1 MERTYTVMLVEDER
15 NILYG
20 MKNAILC
27 YKPQVSDI
35 MTAENGREALE
46 LLEERV
52 PDIII
57 TDIRMPEVDGSELVR
72 RIREQGY
79 EMPVIILT
87 AMTDFAIA
95 RDLIH
100 YQIQNYIVK
109 PFSIEEI
116 LKETELAIGELK
128 KRSQMKMAQKIVK
141 EFPELVETPPSSENQ
156 LISQAVEYISSHL
169 DGGETMERTYTVM
182 LVEDERNILYGM
194 KNAILCYKPQ
204 VSDIMTAE
212 NGREALELLEERVPD
227 IIITDIRMPEVDG
240 SELVRR
246 IREQGYEMPVIIL
259 TAMTDFAIARD
270 LIHYQ
275 IQNYIVKPFSI
286 EEILKETELAIG
298 ELKKRSQMKMA
309 QKIVKEFPE
318 LVETPPSSEN
328 QLISQA
334 VEYISSHLDGAASLN
349 DISGALHVSKAYLST
364 LFKREM
370 NTTVTDFVTKQ
381 RMKEAKKLLLETDM
395 LVSEIYLKV
404 GYQSDKYFIK
414 VFKEMEGVTPLAYR
428 KRWK

>member
-1 MERTYTVMLVEDER
+1 MLVEDER

-27 YKPQVSDI
+27 HNALVSEI
-35 MTAENGREALE
+35 LTAENGREALE

-57 TDIRMPEVDGSELVR
+57 TDIRMPEIDGTELVC

-87 AMTDFAIA
+87 ALTDFAIA

-116 LKETELAIGELK
+116 LKETEVAIGE
-128 KRSQMKMAQKIVK
+128 MKMAQKIVK
-141 EFPELVETPPSSENQ
+141 EFPELVEIPPSSENL
-156 LISQAVEYISSHL
+156 LISQAVEYIGSHL
-169 DGGETMERTYTVM
+169 
-182 LVEDERNILYGM
+182 
-194 KNAILCYKPQ
+194 A
-204 VSDIMTAE
+204 
-212 NGREALELLEERVPD
+212 
-227 IIITDIRMPEVDG
+227 
-240 SELVRR
+240 
-246 IREQGYEMPVIIL
+246 
-259 TAMTDFAIARD
+259 
-270 LIHYQ
+270 
-275 IQNYIVKPFSI
+275 
-286 EEILKETELAIG
+286 
-298 ELKKRSQMKMA
+298 
-309 QKIVKEFPE
+309 
-318 LVETPPSSEN
+318 
-328 QLISQA
+328 
-334 VEYISSHLDGAASLN
+334 GAASLN

-414 VFKEMEGVTPLAYR
+414 VFKELEGITPLAYR
-428 KRWK
+428 KKWKAE